1 MLDNDFSA
9 IKLDKLAS
17 YRTSTAPVDIT
28 VTGDLIA
35 VSDLM
40 KSVCVVQYKA
50 GENGLPDT
58 LTEVSRHFQTVWGT
72 AVACI
77 GKDTFL
83 ESDAEGNLIVL
94 KRNINGVTDDD
105 RRRLEVTSEISLG
118 EMVNRIRPVNIQQ
131 LASVTVTPRAFLGT
145 VEGSIYLFA
154 IINPDHQDFLMRLQ
168 ATIAAYV
175 DSLGNLPFN
184 AFRAFRSM
192 VREADEPFR
201 FVDGE
206 LIERFLSCEPSVQEE
221 IVSLVGGTDVE
232 GIKGLIEALKR
243 LH

>member
-1 MLDNDFSA
+1 M
-9 IKLDKLAS
+9 KLEKLAS
-17 YRTSTAPVDIT
+17 YRTSTAPIDIT

-35 VSDLM
+35 ISDLM
-40 KSVCVVQYKA
+40 KSVCIVQYKP
-50 GENGLPDT
+50 GENGVLGV
-58 LTEVSRHFQTVWGT
+58 LTEVSRHFQTVWST

-94 KRNINGVTDDD
+94 RRNVNGVTDDD
-105 RRRLEVTSEISLG
+105 KRRLEVTSEISLG
-118 EMVNRIRPVNIQQ
+118 EMVNRIRPVHIQQ

-145 VEGSIYLFA
+145 AEGSIYLFA

-168 ATIAAYV
+168 ATIAAYI

-184 AFRAFRSM
+184 AFRGFRSR

-206 LIERFLSCEPSVQEE
+206 LVERFLSCEPRVQEE
-221 IVSLVGGTDVE
+221 IVSLVGGVNVE
-232 GIKGLIEALKR
+232 GVKGMIEALRR